1 MRFDFTDLRLF
12 QFVVQTGSITRGAE
26 RAHLALAS
34 ASARIRG
41 MEEILGVPL
50 LKRGRRGV
58 EPTEAGRSLLD
69 HARIVLQQIETMR
82 GDLGAYSRGLK
93 GSVRILANTSALSEH
108 LPALL
113 ADFLAAN
120 PTIDID
126 LEDRESPAI
135 GAAIAAGDAD
145 IGIGSQ
151 AALVPGLESHPFRT
165 DRLVLAVPAN
175 HRLAGKRQ
183 TAFADLARP
192 RLRRPAARHGTRRAC
207 GHAGRPTGSRAAAA
221 RPRQQ
226 SRRRVRDGRGGRRRG
241 HRAGDDRVAAPARP
255 ADRDS
260 APGRGLVDARTR
272 PLCARLPPPAAP
284 GPAAVRRP
292 APRAADAFATSAAGD
307 ARAPPRRGSPG
318 SPPANTR

>member
-12 QFVVQTGSITRGAE
+12 VHVTQTGSITRGAE

-41 MEEILGVPL
+41 MEEVLGVPL
-50 LKRGRRGV
+50 LTRGRRGI
-58 EPTEAGRSLLD
+58 EPTDAGRSLLD

-108 LPALL
+108 LPSLL
-113 ADFLAAN
+113 AAFLAAN

-151 AALVPGLESHPFRT
+151 AASVPGLESHAFRM
-165 DRLVLAVPAN
+165 DRLVLAVPVG
-175 HRLAGKRQ
+175 HRLAAKRQ
-183 TAFADLARP
+183 TSFGELLDLDFVGLPRGTALDEHLAMQAARLGRAL
-192 RLRRPAARHGTRRAC
+192 RLRVRVNSLDTVCAMVAAGVGVGIVPEATALRHRRALPL
-207 GHAGRPTGSRAAAA
+207 ATLRLTEPWSMRALALYV
-221 RPRQQ
+221 RD
-226 SRRRVRDGRGGRRRG
+226 SRRLPK
-241 HRAGDDRVAAPARP
+241 PARRLFE
-255 ADRDS
+255 AL
-260 APGRGLVDARTR
+260 RGAGE
-272 PLCARLPPPAAP
+272 PS
-284 GPAAVRRP
+284 
-292 APRAADAFATSAAGD
+292 ATSATGG
-307 ARAPPRRGSPG
+307 ARRLRPG
-318 SPPANTR
+318 ERPGLPPANTR

>member
-41 MEEILGVPL
+41 MEDVLGVAL

-58 EPTEAGRSLLD
+58 EPTDAGRSLLD

-120 PTIDID
+120 PMIDID

-151 AALVPGLESHPFRT
+151 AGLVPGLESHPFRA

-175 HRLAGKRQ
+175 HSLAGKRQ
-183 TAFADLARP
+183 TSFADVADLDFVGLPRGTALDEHVAMQAARLGRAL
-192 RLRRPAARHGTRRAC
+192 RLRVRVGGLDAVCAMVAAGVGVGIVPETTASRHRRVLPIATLRLAEAWSMRELALYVRDSRRLPRPARRLFDVLRHG
-207 GHAGRPTGSRAAAA
+207 G
-221 RPRQQ
+221 
-226 SRRRVRDGRGGRRRG
+226 
-241 HRAGDDRVAAPARP
+241 
-255 ADRDS
+255 
-260 APGRGLVDARTR
+260 
-272 PLCARLPPPAAP
+272 
-284 GPAAVRRP
+284 
-292 APRAADAFATSAAGD
+292 
-307 ARAPPRRGSPG
+307 
-318 SPPANTR
+318 